1 MRKVAIRGDW
11 REILRNGLAGL
22 KACATYDLVRSTE
35 ELVERQKIEKQTP
48 CAQGRESIMA
58 MQERKRDQLTTASA
72 FLPDL
77 REQPPITRSR
87 RNTLGGQLQRIP
99 PVSLIR
105 RIKSEYDRLDA
116 PQRFRTCTV
125 SCTGLSGGNQFR
137 SWQMVLASPSEP
149 LSQLEVLVVD
159 CQATA
164 AAPRGHLL
172 EIGWARARKA
182 ITHAHSSLIAL
193 PDGEQIPPAVARIT
207 GISERMMTAAVD
219 RHLAWREL
227 SDQAASLA
235 QQPAPTVIHFARF
248 EQPFLRT
255 LATDVFP
262 LDVVCT
268 RDIARRLLPNLPRC
282 SLRALAGYFGRGV
295 GSLRRSA
302 DHVEATAFVWHELVG
317 LLDRH
322 GVSTWGAL
330 HDWLAGPAEP
340 IGRRRRIWPMPRDVR
355 LSLPAAPGIYRMLRT
370 DGSVLY
376 VGKAASL
383 HHRVNS
389 YFRKQAGVPER
400 LLEML
405 SQARAISFDVTPSAL
420 EAALLEPDEIKRHR
434 PPYNVAL
441 TTASRSLWFTPLDL
455 SARGRQPSPH
465 CPFGPFASAET
476 LDQFAALA
484 RAGRAALTP
493 GSRGPDDRTFTAG
506 YDRLCATHPELSR
519 VDLSDYAKLLR
530 LGTRLWREGRR
541 DRDVDEDYANE
552 TRRSL
557 TVWTPEFV
565 QVSLEWLAL
574 RAALARRRA
583 IWLTR
588 LFESSVVWREPG
600 DSRARL
606 IVIENSEVVLSAA
619 ADAHATPPIPPG
631 YRRPVAARR
640 EAFTL
645 GSFDRLRVLTTEL
658 KRLIAAAAPMALR
671 LDAGPALDEPRL
683 ASALWWV

>member
-1 MRKVAIRGDW
+1 M
-11 REILRNGLAGL
+11 
-22 KACATYDLVRSTE
+22 VR
-35 ELVERQKIEKQTP
+35 
-48 CAQGRESIMA
+48 
-58 MQERKRDQLTTASA
+58 
-72 FLPDL
+72 
-77 REQPPITRSR
+77 
-87 RNTLGGQLQRIP
+87 
-99 PVSLIR
+99 
-105 RIKSEYDRLDA
+105 
-116 PQRFRTCTV
+116 
-125 SCTGLSGGNQFR
+125 
-137 SWQMVLASPSEP
+137 ASPSEP

-164 AAPRGHLL
+164 AAPKGHLL
-172 EIGWARARKA
+172 EIGWARVLGTT
-182 ITHAHSSLIAL
+182 ITHAHASLIAL
-193 PDGEQIPPAVARIT
+193 PDGEQIPPVVARIT
-207 GISERMMTAAVD
+207 GISAPMMRSAVD
-219 RHLAWREL
+219 ARCAWREL
-227 SDQAASLA
+227 TAQVASLT

-248 EQPFLRT
+248 EQPFLRS
-255 LATDVFP
+255 LAGGVFP

-268 RDIARRLLPNLPRC
+268 RDIARKLLPNLPRC
-282 SLRALAGYFGRGV
+282 SLRALAGYFGRAV
-295 GSLRRSA
+295 GALRRSA

-330 HDWLAGPAEP
+330 HDCLAEP
-340 IGRRRRIWPMPRDVR
+340 ATPMRRRRRVWPMPRDVR
-355 LSLPAAPGIYRMLRT
+355 LALPHAPGIYRMLRM

-389 YFRKQAGVPER
+389 YFRKQNGVHER
-400 LLEML
+400 SLEML
-405 SQARAISFDVTPSAL
+405 SQARAISFDVAPSPL
-420 EAALLEPDEIKRHR
+420 EAALLEPDEIKRHH

-441 TTASRSLWFTPLDL
+441 TTASRALWFTPPDL
-455 SARGRQPSPH
+455 SARSRQPSPH

-484 RAGRAALTP
+484 RAGRAALTS
-493 GSRGPDDRTFTAG
+493 GSRGPDHRTFSAG

-519 VDLSDYAKLLR
+519 GDLSDAAKLLR

-541 DRDVDEDYANE
+541 DRDVDEDDANDM
-552 TRRSL
+552 RRGV
-557 TVWTPEFV
+557 TAWTQELV

-588 LFESSVVWREPG
+588 LFDSSVVWREPG
-600 DSRARL
+600 DSGARL
-606 IVIENSEVVLSAA
+606 IVIENSEVVLSGAI
-619 ADAHATPPIPPG
+619 DRHATPPIPPG
-631 YRRPVAARR
+631 HRRPVTARR

-658 KRLIAAAAPMALR
+658 KRLIAAGAPVALR
-671 LDAGPALDEPRL
+671 LGGGSALDESRL

>member
-1 MRKVAIRGDW
+1 MHDQFYGS
-11 REILRNGLAGL
+11 
-22 KACATYDLVRSTE
+22 VR
-35 ELVERQKIEKQTP
+35 
-48 CAQGRESIMA
+48 
-58 MQERKRDQLTTASA
+58 
-72 FLPDL
+72 
-77 REQPPITRSR
+77 
-87 RNTLGGQLQRIP
+87 
-99 PVSLIR
+99 
-105 RIKSEYDRLDA
+105 
-116 PQRFRTCTV
+116 
-125 SCTGLSGGNQFR
+125 
-137 SWQMVLASPSEP
+137 SPSEP

-172 EIGWARARKA
+172 EIGWARVLGTT
-182 ITHAHSSLIAL
+182 ITHAHASLIAL
-193 PDGEQIPPAVARIT
+193 PDGQQIPPAVARIT
-207 GISERMMTAAVD
+207 GISEPMMRAAVD
-219 RHLAWREL
+219 GRCAWREL
-227 SDQAASLA
+227 TDQAARLT

-255 LATDVFP
+255 LAAGVCP

-268 RDIARRLLPNLPRC
+268 RDIARRLLPGLPRC
-282 SLRALAGYFGRGV
+282 SLRALAGYFGRAV
-295 GSLRRSA
+295 GALRRSG
-302 DHVEATAFVWHELVG
+302 DHVDATAFVWHELVG

-322 GVSTWGAL
+322 GVSTWDAL
-330 HDWLAGPAEP
+330 HDWLAGPATP
-340 IGRRRRIWPMPRDVR
+340 MRRRRIWPMPRDVR
-355 LSLPAAPGIYRMLRT
+355 LSLPTAPGVYRLLRT

-405 SQARAISFDVTPSAL
+405 SQARAISFDVTPSPL

-441 TTASRSLWFTPLDL
+441 TTASRALWFTSLDL
-455 SARGRQPSPH
+455 CAWNRQPSPH
-465 CPFGPFASAET
+465 CPFGPFASADT

-519 VDLSDYAKLLR
+519 VDLSDDAKLLR

-541 DRDVDEDYANE
+541 DRDPYEDNTEDEDDAND
-552 TRRSL
+552 TRRGV
-557 TVWTPEFV
+557 TVWTPELV

-588 LFESSVVWREPG
+588 LFDSSLVWREPA
-600 DSRARL
+600 DRCARL
-606 IVIENSEVVLSAA
+606 MVIENGEVVSSEAV
-619 ADAHATPPIPPG
+619 DAHATPPIPPG

-658 KRLIAAAAPMALR
+658 KRLIAAGAPVALR
-671 LDAGPALDEPRL
+671 LSAGPALDESRL